1 MVALIFVYQ
10 GGRMVITIIYVLSG
24 VVVGLISGWWLG
36 KIIEKSKLK
45 RSQEDAEKIL
55 KEAKFKTEEIRRKA
69 ELDGK
74 ELLYKLRVDFEKQNS
89 STKEDLR
96 QLEKRLLQREE
107 NLDKRLGFIESKDR
121 ELHRSEENIKKI
133 SQEVEGKN
141 KILNDLIEEEKEK
154 LKRISSLT
162 PHEARELLIKRYE
175 EELRSEKAKMVREM
189 EEAIKEEADEK
200 AKEIVSQAIQRCA
213 VEHTTE
219 STVSVVSLPND
230 ELKGRIIGREGRNIR
245 MFEMATGVD
254 LIIDDTPEAVSI
266 SGFDPIRREIARL
279 SLEKLVQDGRIHPA
293 RIEEIVEK
301 TKQEFDKK
309 LVEEGKTVAFDVGI
323 HNLHPEIIKLLG
335 KLKYRTSFGQN
346 ALQHSKE
353 VSIIMGILASELGL
367 DVRIAKRAGLL
378 HDIGKAI
385 DHQVEG
391 THAQIGGDLLKRYGE
406 GELVINAAESHHEEV
421 EFKSIYSL
429 LALVADAIS
438 ASRPGARRE
447 TLETYV
453 KRLKQ
458 LESTA
463 NSFDGVEKS
472 FAIQAGREIRVIVQP
487 GKVNDTE
494 ISLLAY
500 EIKKKL
506 EQELDY
512 PGNIKITV
520 IRETRAIDYAK

>member
-1 MVALIFVYQ
+1 MSN
-10 GGRMVITIIYVLSG
+10 TIYILSG
-24 VVVGLISGWWLG
+24 VIVGLLFGWWLG
-36 KIIEKSKLK
+36 KFVGKSKVK
-45 RSQEDAEKIL
+45 RTKEDAEKIL
-55 KEAKFKTEEIRRKA
+55 KEAKFKTEELRRKA

-89 STKEDLR
+89 SKKEELS

-107 NLDKRLGFIESKDR
+107 NLEKRLDFIESKER
-121 ELHRSEENIKKI
+121 ELRLSEDNVKKI
-133 SQEVEGKN
+133 SQEVEHKN
-141 KILNDLIEEEKEK
+141 QVLNNLIEEEKEK

-162 PHEARELLIKRYE
+162 PQEARELLLKRYE
-175 EELRSEKAKMVREM
+175 EELRGEKAKMIRDMEVAVRE
-189 EEAIKEEADEK
+189 ESDKS
-200 AKEIVSQAIQRCA
+200 AKEIISQAIQKCA

-219 STVSVVSLPND
+219 TTVSVVPLPND
-230 ELKGRIIGREGRNIR
+230 EIKGRIIGREGRNIR

-254 LIIDDTPEAVSI
+254 LIIDDTPEAVSV

-309 LVEEGKTVAFDVGI
+309 LVEEGKSAAFDVGI
-323 HNLHPEIIKLLG
+323 HNLHPELIKLLG

-353 VSIIMGILASELGL
+353 VAIIMSILASELNL
-367 DVRIAKRAGLL
+367 DPHIAKRAGLL

-391 THAQIGGDLLKRYGE
+391 THAQIGADLLKRYGE
-406 GELVINAAESHHEEV
+406 NELVINAAEAHHEDV
-421 EFKSIYSL
+421 EFKSILSL

-458 LESTA
+458 LETTA
-463 NSFDGVEKS
+463 NSFDGVDKS
-472 FAIQAGREIRVIVQP
+472 FAIQAGREIRVMVQP
-487 GKVNDTE
+487 GKVKDDE
-494 ISLLAY
+494 ISLLAH

-520 IRETRAIDYAK
+520 IRETRAVDYAK

>member
-1 MVALIFVYQ
+1 MI
-10 GGRMVITIIYVLSG
+10 IIYILSG
-24 VVVGLISGWWLG
+24 VVAGLFGGWWLG
-36 KIIEKSKLK
+36 KVVGKSKLRK
-45 RSQEDAEKIL
+45 SKEDAEKIL
-55 KEAKFKTEEIRRKA
+55 KEAKFKTEEIRRKT

-89 STKEDLR
+89 SKKEDLN
-96 QLEKRLLQREE
+96 QLERRLLQREE
-107 NLDKRLGFIESKDR
+107 NLDKRLDFIESKER
-121 ELHRSEENIKKI
+121 ELRRSEENVKRV
-133 SQEVEGKN
+133 SLEVERKN
-141 KILNDLIEEEKEK
+141 QALSNLIEEEKEK

-162 PHEARELLIKRYE
+162 PQEARELLLRRYE
-175 EELRSEKAKMVREM
+175 EELRGDKAKMVRDM
-189 EEAIKEEADEK
+189 EEAVKEEADAK
-200 AKEIVSQAIQRCA
+200 AKEIVSQAVQRCA

-219 STVSVVSLPND
+219 TTVSVVSLPND
-230 ELKGRIIGREGRNIR
+230 EIKGRIIGREGRNIR

-254 LIIDDTPEAVSI
+254 LIIDDTPEAVSV

-279 SLEKLVQDGRIHPA
+279 ALEKLVQDGRIHPA

-309 LVEEGKTVAFDVGI
+309 LLEEGKLAAFDVGI
-323 HNLHPEIIKLLG
+323 HNLHPELVKLLG

-353 VSIIMGILASELGL
+353 VAIIMGLLASEMNL
-367 DVRIAKRAGLL
+367 DARVAKRAGLL

-391 THAQIGGDLLKRYGE
+391 THAQIGADLLRRYGE
-406 GELVINAAESHHEEV
+406 NEIVVNAAEAHHEEA
-421 EFKSIYSL
+421 EFKSLLSL

-458 LESTA
+458 LETTA
-463 NSFDGVEKS
+463 NSFDGVDKS

-487 GKVNDTE
+487 GKVKDEE
-494 ISLLAY
+494 ISLLAH

-520 IRETRAIDYAK
+520 IRETRAVDYAK

>member
-1 MVALIFVYQ
+1 MIT
-10 GGRMVITIIYVLSG
+10 TIIYILSG
-24 VVVGLISGWWLG
+24 VVAGLLLGWWLG
-36 KIIEKSKLK
+36 KLVEKSKLK
-45 RSQEDAEKIL
+45 KAKEDAEKIL

-89 STKEDLR
+89 SKREELS

-107 NLDKRLGFIESKDR
+107 NLEKRLDFIESKER
-121 ELHRSEENIKKI
+121 ELRRSEENVKRV
-133 SQEVEGKN
+133 SLEVESKN
-141 KILNDLIEEEKEK
+141 QALNNLIEEEKEK
-154 LKRISSLT
+154 LKRVSSLT
-162 PHEARELLIKRYE
+162 PQEARELLLKRYE
-175 EELRSEKAKMVREM
+175 EELRGEKAKMIRDM
-189 EEAIKEEADEK
+189 EEAVKEEGEK
-200 AKEIVSQAIQRCA
+200 SAKEIISQAIQRCA

-219 STVSVVSLPND
+219 TTVSVVSLPND
-230 ELKGRIIGREGRNIR
+230 EIKGRIIGREGRNIR

-254 LIIDDTPEAVSI
+254 LIIDDTPEAVSV

-309 LVEEGKTVAFDVGI
+309 LVEEGKAAAFDVGI
-323 HNLHPEIIKLLG
+323 HNLHPELIKLLG

-353 VSIIMGILASELGL
+353 VSIIMGILASELDL
-367 DVRIAKRAGLL
+367 DTRIAKRAGLL

-391 THAQIGGDLLKRYGE
+391 THAQIGADLLRRYGE
-406 GELVINAAESHHEEV
+406 NELVINAAEAHHEEA
-421 EFKSIYSL
+421 EFKSILSL

-447 TLETYV
+447 TLETYI

-458 LESTA
+458 LETTA
-463 NSFDGVEKS
+463 NSFDGVDKS
-472 FAIQAGREIRVIVQP
+472 FAIQAGREVRVIVQP
-487 GKVNDTE
+487 RKVKDDE
-494 ISLLAY
+494 ISLLAH

-520 IRETRAIDYAK
+520 VRETRAVDYAK

>member
-1 MVALIFVYQ
+1 
-10 GGRMVITIIYVLSG
+10 MVITIIYIAAG
-24 VVVGLISGWWLG
+24 VVVGLFLGRWLG
-36 KIIEKSKLK
+36 EFVEKNKLK
-45 RSQEDAEKIL
+45 KIKEETKEIL
-55 KEAKFKTEEIRRKA
+55 KEAKFKSEEIRRKA

-74 ELLYKLRVDFEKQNS
+74 ELLYKLRIDFDKQNAFRKDEVFQS
-89 STKEDLR
+89 
-96 QLEKRLLQREE
+96 EKRLLQKEE
-107 NLDKRLGFIESKDR
+107 NLNKRLDLIESKER
-121 ELHRSEENIKKI
+121 ELCKREDNLKRAFGEAE
-133 SQEVEGKN
+133 QKN
-141 KILNDLIEEEKEK
+141 QALSGLIEEEKEK

-162 PHEARELLIKRYE
+162 PQEARELLLKRYE
-175 EELRSEKAKMVREM
+175 EELRGDKAKMIRDM
-189 EEAIKEEADEK
+189 EEAVKEEADK
-200 AKEIVSQAIQRCA
+200 SAKEIISQAIQRCA

-219 STVSVVSLPND
+219 TTVSVVSLPND
-230 ELKGRIIGREGRNIR
+230 EIKGRIIGREGRNIR
-245 MFEMATGVD
+245 TFEGVTGVD

-309 LVEEGKTVAFDVGI
+309 LMEEGKTVAFDVGI
-323 HNLHPEIIKLLG
+323 HNLHPELIKLLG

-353 VSIIMGILASELGL
+353 VAIIMGILASEMGL
-367 DVRIAKRAGLL
+367 DTRIAKRAGLL

-391 THAQIGGDLLKRYGE
+391 THAQIGADLLRRYE
-406 GELVINAAESHHEEV
+406 ENELVVNAAEAHHEEA

-458 LESTA
+458 LETTA
-463 NSFDGVEKS
+463 NSFEGVDKS

-487 GKVNDTE
+487 NKVKDDE
-494 ISLLAY
+494 ISLLAH

-506 EQELDY
+506 ERELDY
-512 PGNIKITV
+512 PGNIKIT
-520 IRETRAIDYAK
+520 ITRETRAVDYAK

>member
-1 MVALIFVYQ
+1 MLIK
-10 GGRMVITIIYVLSG
+10 GGRMITIIVYMLSSVAG
-24 VVVGLISGWWLG
+24 GLLLGWWLG
-36 KIIEKSKLK
+36 KVVEKSKLK
-45 RSQEDAEKIL
+45 KSQEDADKIL

-89 STKEDLR
+89 SKKEELG

-107 NLDKRLGFIESKDR
+107 NLDKRLDFIESKER
-121 ELHRSEENIKKI
+121 ELRRSEENIKRI
-133 SQEVEGKN
+133 SLDVERKN
-141 KILNDLIEEEKEK
+141 QDLASLIEEEKEK

-162 PHEARELLIKRYE
+162 SQEARELLLKRYE
-175 EELRSEKAKMVREM
+175 EELRGEKAKMIRDM
-189 EEAIKEEADEK
+189 EESVKEESEEK
-200 AKEIVSQAIQRCA
+200 AKEIISQAIQKCA

-219 STVSVVSLPND
+219 TTVSVVSLPND
-230 ELKGRIIGREGRNIR
+230 EIKGRIIGREGRNIR

-254 LIIDDTPEAVSI
+254 LIIDDTPEAVSV

-309 LVEEGKTVAFDVGI
+309 LVEEGKSAAFDVGI
-323 HNLHPEIIKLLG
+323 HNLHPELIKLLG

-353 VSIIMGILASELGL
+353 VSIIMSILASELDL
-367 DVRIAKRAGLL
+367 DARIAKRAGLL

-391 THAQIGGDLLKRYGE
+391 THAQIGADLLKRYGE
-406 GELVINAAESHHEEV
+406 NELVVNAAEAHHEEA
-421 EFKSIYSL
+421 EFKSILSL

-458 LESTA
+458 LETTA
-463 NSFDGVEKS
+463 NSFDGVDKS
-472 FAIQAGREIRVIVQP
+472 FAIQAGREIRVMVQP
-487 GKVNDTE
+487 GKVKDDE
-494 ISLLAY
+494 ISLLAH

-520 IRETRAIDYAK
+520 IRETRAVDYAK